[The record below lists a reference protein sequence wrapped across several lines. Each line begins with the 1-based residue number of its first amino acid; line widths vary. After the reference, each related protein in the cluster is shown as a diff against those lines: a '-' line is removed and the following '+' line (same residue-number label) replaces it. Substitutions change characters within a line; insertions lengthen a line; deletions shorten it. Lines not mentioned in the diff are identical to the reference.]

1 MFQARNRYLHFLID
15 ANFQGVNRPFVL
27 SFKDVDGW
35 ECYKQYYLYLI
46 KYYIILLSIF
56 PLIRQ

>member
-15 ANFQGVNRPFVL
+15 ANFQGLNRFFVL
-27 SFKDVDGW
+27 SFKDVDGRQ
-35 ECYKQYYLYLI
+35 CYEEYYLI

-56 PLIRQ
+56 SLIKQ